1 MATFDPN
8 TTPISANLT
17 EQFISS
23 RNLKPQ
29 WKSIIFARYGT
40 QFNGINQTLQLLGM
54 KEPVASY
61 TWYASEDNRM
71 KRPVTVY
78 AVDTLTPGIGGTVWV
93 TLPNAEHEFTGTKS
107 WPRITEHIMTKDGYK
122 GRITDKDT
130 TNAYGHKI
138 KIEPTNSGTNF
149 GNLTGQTLIIF
160 TGAKAA
166 GTGQIA
172 STTIGTTKRQ
182 FYLQIIDES
191 KGLEGSQFIY
201 EPWAPIYQNGNYR
214 LWYLTGTKHM
224 EYLYDGK
231 VDGAFTWGE
240 ENTNSLVQT
249 TPDGESNPIYLT
261 KGMIPWI
268 TELGKTDTNTMGT
281 WDTSKWNEYKIYMR
295 QQGLTS
301 GFVLQFVGSRVAY
314 AAREAIKAKGQG
326 NGIDKY
332 VENVLNENGA
342 LAFGNNFTTYREG
355 DTVFV
360 LSEVP
365 VWDDPMSYA
374 ATGHNTQYLS
384 ICIPV
389 TSRPSSKDPK
399 VKISNLVYKYGEYAG
414 YNRELETWTLGAAGG
429 NAFRPYTTEYDST
442 KLYMRGHVGLEF
454 LGANQAIITNPV

>member
-1 MATFDPN
+1 MAVTDVN
-8 TTPISANLT
+8 TAAVASNLT
-17 EQFISS
+17 DNFISS

-29 WKSIIFARYGT
+29 WKSVIFARYGT

-54 KEPVASY
+54 KESVASH

-71 KRPVTVY
+71 RRPITVY
-78 AVDTLTPGIGGTVWV
+78 LQTGNGSQGQSIVV
-93 TLPNAEHEFTGTKS
+93 TLPTAEHEFTGTKS
-107 WPRITEHIMTKDGYK
+107 WPRVTEHIMTKDGYK
-122 GRITDKDT
+122 GRITAKST
-130 TNAYGHKI
+130 SAAYGHTI
-138 KIEPTNSGTNF
+138 TIAPTSSTTAF
-149 GNLTGQTLIIF
+149 GDLTGQQIIIF

-166 GTGQIA
+166 GTGQIT

-191 KGLEGSQFIY
+191 KGLEGSQFIL
-201 EPWAPIYQNGNYR
+201 EPWAPIYQNGSYR

-240 ENTNSLVQT
+240 ENTNSLTQANQ
-249 TPDGESNPIYLT
+249 DGENNTVYLT

-281 WDTSKWNEYKIYMR
+281 WDTSKWNEYKIYGR
-295 QQGLTS
+295 QQGVTS
-301 GFVLQFVGSRVAY
+301 GFWLQFTGSRAAY
-314 AAREAIKAKGQG
+314 AMREAIKAKGQG

-332 VENVLNENGA
+332 VENILSENGA
-342 LAFGNNFTTYREG
+342 LGFGNNFTTYREG
-355 DTVFV
+355 DTVFTI
-360 LSEVP
+360 SEVP
-365 VWDDPMSYA
+365 IWDDPMSYA
-374 ATGHNTQYLS
+374 ATGFNTQYLS
-384 ICIPV
+384 ILVPV

-399 VKISNLVYKYGEYAG
+399 VKLSNLVYKYGEYAG

-454 LGANQAIITNPV
+454 MGANQAIVVNPV

>member
-1 MATFDPN
+1 MALYDTN
-8 TTPISANLT
+8 TTPVSGNLT
-17 EQFISS
+17 ELYVSS

-29 WKSIIFARYGT
+29 YKKEIFARFGT

-61 TWYASEDNRM
+61 TWYGTEDNRM
-71 KRPVTVY
+71 KRPITVY
-78 AVDTLTPGIGGTVWV
+78 SQTGAGGAGANIVV
-93 TLPNAEHEFTGTKS
+93 TLPAAEHEFSGTKS
-107 WPRITEHIMTKDGYK
+107 WPRATELVMTSDGKK
-122 GRITDKDT
+122 GIIVSKDT
-130 TNAYGHKI
+130 TVASAHTITI
-138 KIEPTNSGTNF
+138 KPTASTTAF
-149 GNLTGQTLIIF
+149 GDLTGQTLIVYS
-160 TGAKAA
+160 GAKAA

-182 FYLQIIDES
+182 FYLQIIDET

-201 EPWAPIYQNGNYR
+201 EPWVELYQNGSYR

-240 ENTNSLVQT
+240 ENTNSVTQNNA
-249 TPDGESNPIYLT
+249 DGEANTVYLT

-281 WDTSKWNEYKIYMR
+281 WDTSKWNEYKIYGR
-295 QQGLTS
+295 QQGVTS
-301 GFVLQFVGSRVAY
+301 GFYLQFVGSRIAY
-314 AAREAIKAKGQG
+314 AMREAIKAKGQG

-355 DTVFV
+355 DTVFT

-365 VWDDPMSYA
+365 IWDDPMSYA
-374 ATGHNTQYLS
+374 ATGFNTQYLS

-389 TSRPSSKDPK
+389 QSKPSSVNPK
-399 VKISNLVYKYGEYAG
+399 VKISNLVYKYGEFAG
-414 YNRELETWTLGAAGG
+414 YNRELETWTYGAAGG
-429 NAFRPYTTEYDST
+429 NAFRPYQGEYDAT
-442 KLYMRGHVGLEF
+442 KIYMRGHVGLEF
-454 LGANQAIITNPV
+454 LGANQGIITNPV

>member
-1 MATFDPN
+1 
-8 TTPISANLT
+8 
-17 EQFISS
+17 
-23 RNLKPQ
+23 
-29 WKSIIFARYGT
+29 
-40 QFNGINQTLQLLGM
+40 
-54 KEPVASY
+54 
-61 TWYASEDNRM
+61 
-71 KRPVTVY
+71 
-78 AVDTLTPGIGGTVWV
+78 
-93 TLPNAEHEFTGTKS
+93 
-107 WPRITEHIMTKDGYK
+107 MTKDGYK
-122 GRITDKDT
+122 GRIIAKDT
-130 TNAYGHKI
+130 SVASAHTI
-138 KIEPTNSGTNF
+138 TIQPTSSATAF
-149 GNLTGQTLIIF
+149 GDLTGQTLIIF

-201 EPWAPIYQNGNYR
+201 EPWAPIYQNGSYR

-240 ENTNSLVQT
+240 ENTNSITQNNQ
-249 TPDGESNPIYLT
+249 DGEANTVYLT

-295 QQGLTS
+295 QQGVTS
-301 GFVLQFVGSRVAY
+301 GFVLQFVGSRLGY
-314 AAREAIKAKGQG
+314 AMREAIKAKGQG

-332 VENVLNENGA
+332 VETVLGENGA
-342 LAFGNNFTTYREG
+342 LEFGNNFTTYREG
-355 DTVFV
+355 DTVFT

-374 ATGHNTQYLS
+374 ATGFNTQYLG
-384 ICIPV
+384 ICVPV
-389 TSRPSSKDPK
+389 TSKPSAKDPK
-399 VKISNLVYKYGEYAG
+399 VKLSNLVYKYGEHAG

-454 LGANQAIITNPV
+454 MGANQAIVTNPV

>member
-1 MATFDPN
+1 MATFDTN
-8 TTPISANLT
+8 TTPISSNLT
-17 EQFISS
+17 DQFISS

-29 WKSIIFARYGT
+29 WKSTIFARYGT
-40 QFNGINQTLQLLGM
+40 QFNGINQTLQLMGM
-54 KEPVASY
+54 KEAVASY
-61 TWYASEDNRM
+61 TWFASEDNRM
-71 KRPVTVY
+71 KRPITVY
-78 AVDTLTPGIGGTVWV
+78 SQTGAGGTGATIVC
-93 TLPNAEHEFTGTKS
+93 TLPAAEHEFTGTKS
-107 WPRITEHIMTKDGYK
+107 WPRKTEVIMTKDGFK
-122 GRITDKDT
+122 GQIIDKDT
-130 TNAYGHKI
+130 SVASAHTITI
-138 KIEPTNSGTNF
+138 KPLGEGTAF
-149 GNLTGQTLIIF
+149 GDLTGQTIIIY
-160 TGAKAA
+160 TGGKAA

-201 EPWAPIYQNGNYR
+201 EPWAPIYQNGSYR

-240 ENTNSLVQT
+240 ENTNGITQLNQ
-249 TPDGESNPIYLT
+249 DGDSNTVYFT
-261 KGMIPWI
+261 KGMIPWV

-295 QQGLTS
+295 QQGVTS
-301 GFVLQFVGSRVAY
+301 GFVLSFVGSRVGY
-314 AAREAIKAKGQG
+314 AMREAIKAKGQG

-332 VENVLNENGA
+332 VETVLGENGA

-365 VWDDPMSYA
+365 VWDDQMSYA
-374 ATGHNTQYLS
+374 ATGFNTQYLAIS
-384 ICIPV
+384 IPV

-429 NAFRPYTTEYDST
+429 NAFRPYTTEYDAT

-454 LGANQAIITNPV
+454 MGANQAIVTNPV